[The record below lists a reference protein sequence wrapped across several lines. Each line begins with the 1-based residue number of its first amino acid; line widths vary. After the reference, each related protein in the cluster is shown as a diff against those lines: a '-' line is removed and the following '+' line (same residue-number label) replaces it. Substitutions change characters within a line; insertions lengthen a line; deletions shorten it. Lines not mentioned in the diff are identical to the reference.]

1 MNEKQIL
8 KLNAY
13 PQMVQDFAKANFN
26 LKVLSSVS
34 LGLLFLS
41 LSLVIYMVRRGPVVI
56 VLAGNGEVSKIE
68 QKITDVQIVA
78 AAKEYILHRYC
89 WDDSSVGQEIKK
101 AEFFIAQNLVSSFER
116 SLQETVKYV
125 REKKVR
131 QRVYPR
137 SVEVNL
143 KDKQIVI
150 GADRFTE
157 FDGLKAATDMR
168 LNLSFLIGDRTVTNP
183 WGVYIVKEQEGVGR

>member
-1 MNEKQIL
+1 MNEKQVL
-8 KLNAY
+8 KINAY
-13 PQMVQDFAKANFN
+13 PQMVQEFARANFN
-26 LKVLSSVS
+26 LKVLASTS
-34 LGLLFLS
+34 LGLLFLC

-56 VLAGNGEVSKIE
+56 ALEGNGEVSRIE
-68 QKITDVQIVA
+68 QKVTDLQITA

-89 WDDSSVGQEIKK
+89 WDDSSIGAEVKK
-101 AEFFIAQNLVSSFER
+101 AEFFIAPNLVTSFER
-116 SLQETVKYV
+116 SLAETVKYV

-168 LNLSFLIGDRTVTNP
+168 LNLSFSVGDRTVTNP
-183 WGVYIVKEQEGVGR
+183 WGVYIVKEQEGGAR